1 MMMTASASDR
11 DNWTGVLY
19 WVKAREGNL
28 RRTMRYSLFYIGWLL
43 LLLVHPTVLLIWMND
58 PYVHATEISG
68 DSVRE
73 EKNTSNA
80 AKPPAQVRAW
90 NSSDS
95 KHQAFAVS
103 LADGIGIAAILIR
116 TSDVHQHPPELDSP
130 THHPEQTFVVDEK
143 PRKRGIVEIA
153 LLILVLLALA
163 LFSSPWL
170 KPRV

>member
-1 MMMTASASDR
+1 MMMTASGSDR
-11 DNWTGVLY
+11 DNWRDVLY
-19 WVKAREGNL
+19 WVKAREVNL
-28 RRTMRYSLFYIGWLL
+28 RRAMRHSLFYIGWLL
-43 LLLVHPTVLLIWMND
+43 LLLVHPTALLIWMKD

-80 AKPPAQVRAW
+80 AEPPAQVRAW

-116 TSDVHQHPPELDSP
+116 TSDVHQHPPRLDS
-130 THHPEQTFVVDEK
+130 HPEQTFVVDEK

-163 LFSSPWL
+163 LFWSPWL